1 MNCANCSN
9 EAIYAYEASGVR
21 KILYCHAC
29 LPSFLRPL
37 AKAGLLPTTE
47 SFNTV
52 KERVMTQLLP
62 QVSEASAEEVTA
74 EPVAEETVADE
85 AKPVRKRKRAVK
97 PAAESAEESEEK
109 V

>member
-9 EAIYAYEASGVR
+9 EAIYVYEAPGVR
-21 KILYCHAC
+21 KVVYCHTC

-37 AKAGLLPTTE
+37 AKSGLLPTTE

-62 QVSEASAEEVTA
+62 QVSEAPAEDVAADPVVEEV
-74 EPVAEETVADE
+74 VAEE

-97 PAAESAEESEEK
+97 PAEEAVEESEE